1 MWPDCSPAE
10 KAQAGLPNDIPQKMD
25 LPNFIDH
32 TGLGRR
38 SLPSIGN
45 VVDARLLMRYAT
57 YSQRARALFIDSIWW
72 TVILL
77 FIPFGPS
84 TEDILMAP
92 ETFVSSIIL
101 WLMAGQCIP
110 ILVTGVMWAVWG
122 TSPGKRAVR
131 LRIVDADTGQ
141 PMTVTQA
148 MLRTLGYLFTFATF
162 GAGFLWVLS
171 NPRKQA
177 LHDRVAN
184 TVVIDIAAT
193 VSNLPTKK

>member
-1 MWPDCSPAE
+1 MC
-10 KAQAGLPNDIPQKMD
+10 
-25 LPNFIDH
+25 
-32 TGLGRR
+32 
-38 SLPSIGN
+38 
-45 VVDARLLMRYAT
+45 YAT
-57 YSQRARALFIDSIWW
+57 YSQRARALFVDSIWW

-77 FIPFGPS
+77 FVPLGPS
-84 TEDILMAP
+84 TEDILMTP
-92 ETFVSSIIL
+92 EAFTSSIIL

-122 TSPGKRAVR
+122 TSPGKRALH

-141 PMTVTQA
+141 PITVKQA
-148 MLRTLGYLFTFATF
+148 MLRTLGYLLTFATF

-184 TVVIDIAAT
+184 TVVIDIEAT
-193 VSNLPTKK
+193 VSNLPTNI